1 MNHGPGSEDGDR
13 AVIATQFDSAGAPCR
28 YLVED
33 RFGRVVG
40 EALDLASDGVEATHT
55 MTGATRRFSDLL
67 DAEAWVRLTE
77 DYANNPLEFL

>member
-1 MNHGPGSEDGDR
+1 
-13 AVIATQFDSAGAPCR
+13 VIATQFDNAGAPFR

-40 EALDLASDGVEATHT
+40 EALDLASDGIEATHT

-67 DAEAWVRLTE
+67 VAEAWLRTTDQYVR
-77 DYANNPLEFL
+77 NPLEFL